1 MKKAF
6 FIPVVIAII
15 IFFSF
20 ESEKENVVR
29 LFHPSIS
36 QPIAKTI
43 PHIIHFNDTLFN
55 DTLLEH
61 SSADNFPVMYSRKIM
76 TAVCIKGEC
85 RLVRIELFWDCTGR
99 YLGFELPPGEF
110 LSKTEHVKF
119 VPSEYDRLHK
129 LLSDPL
135 SALANYALSDLVV
148 VKDSTK
154 QKVDAK
160 SSATIAAV
168 LDYIVEGAVYTTYT
182 LWHIIYGQTR
192 REVEKLT
199 AEKLNDKMILA
210 ILNSKNLEDQIWAL
224 NHISE
229 KVELTPPLQDKL
241 MQYISGDDV
250 YLAERALN
258 AIRPEALSEEMQNRI
273 MQVFSDGEFLK
284 QRFILQKLKD
294 APELSNATKLS
305 LSQNIGSL
313 QGALVKLALELLDVQ
328 KIDDEIINSNISVLL
343 KSENRYVSNLAYK
356 FLETRNQVD
365 KKTQRG
371 LDKYKRNS

>member
-1 MKKAF
+1 MIKKYILF
-6 FIPVVIAII
+6 VLFSPVIMLY
-15 IFFSF
+15 FQPD
-20 ESEKENVVR
+20 ESVKRMHEPSVS
-29 LFHPSIS
+29 HPIT
-36 QPIAKTI
+36 KKI

-55 DTLLEH
+55 DTLLEY
-61 SSADNFPVMYSRKIM
+61 SSADNLPVMYSRKVV

-135 SALANYALSDLVV
+135 SALANYALSDLVI

-182 LWHIIYGQTR
+182 LWHIVYGQTR

-199 AEKLNDKMILA
+199 SEKLNEQMALMILE
-210 ILNSKNLEDQIWAL
+210 SKNLEDQIWAL

-241 MQYISGDDV
+241 IQYINSDDI
-250 YLAERALN
+250 YMAERSLN
-258 AIRPEALSEEMQNRI
+258 AIRAEALNEEIQNRI
-273 MQVFSDGEFLK
+273 MQLFSDAGFLK
-284 QRFILQKLKD
+284 QRFILQKFKD
-294 APELSNATKLS
+294 APELSNATTLS
-305 LSQNIGSL
+305 LSQNIQTL
-313 QGALVKLALELLDVQ
+313 QGALVKLALELLDVK
-328 KIDDEIINSNISVLL
+328 KIDEEIVNNNISVLL

-356 FLETRNQVD
+356 FLETRSQID
-365 KKTQRG
+365 KKT
-371 LDKYKRNS
+371 LKSIEKYKRSS